1 MSLKRIVIA
10 VLLAAAVTAVA
21 ASAQESGDLLFQK
34 TLAGPQEVIQRT
46 ALLALPA
53 PPAGPA
59 LQQAF
64 VNAAIDW
71 LVRHGYL
78 TTGQAQSFGAQVTIS
93 GSCITITYHVPG
105 GPDIVIVLPNGPF
118 LPADYPYPNRLMTVV
133 VVRAV
138 QDISNGF

>member
-1 MSLKRIVIA
+1 
-10 VLLAAAVTAVA
+10 VT
-21 ASAQESGDLLFQK
+21 
-34 TLAGPQEVIQRT
+34 
-46 ALLALPA
+46 
-53 PPAGPA
+53 
-59 LQQAF
+59 
-64 VNAAIDW
+64 N
-71 LVRHGYL
+71 
-78 TTGQAQSFGAQVTIS
+78 S